1 MAPAKRFAWLEPAF
15 FALLCAPAA
24 YYWTTVRPAA
34 QAQLASAALFAA
46 LAFASTYYLIPAL
59 GPRFLA
65 RNLKGKDMGRRGTP
79 EEHVEMCVAP
89 PAADPASSAQGVA
102 PPARLHR
109 LPFPLTRLTPPR
121 PPTHAPASPS
131 GVGLVCAVVF
141 LICVTLSQ
149 WRHELQLSDSAK
161 WWLDLHQSKTVRCA
175 LFHSA
180 APSPHPAHAAL
191 PRALPPRR
199 WSFTT
204 LRCCPSAS

>member
-79 EEHVEMCVAP
+79 EEHVEMCV
-89 PAADPASSAQGVA
+89 
-102 PPARLHR
+102 
-109 LPFPLTRLTPPR
+109 
-121 PPTHAPASPS
+121 
-131 GVGLVCAVVF
+131 
-141 LICVTLSQ
+141 
-149 WRHELQLSDSAK
+149 
-161 WWLDLHQSKTVRCA
+161 VRR
-175 LFHSA
+175 
-180 APSPHPAHAAL
+180 PHPRRPGAH
-191 PRALPPRR
+191 
-199 WSFTT
+199 
-204 LRCCPSAS
+204 PSASTSAFPPTPPHPPPAPPPTLPVPLAWASCAPWCF

>member
-79 EEHVEMCVAP
+79 EEHVEMCVRRRPPPAP
-89 PAADPASSAQGVA
+89 PSSTQGVA

-109 LPFPLTRLTPPR
+109 LPFPLTRSQPHPAR
-121 PPTHAPASPS
+121 PPTHLPAPLAWAS
-131 GVGLVCAVVF
+131 CAPWCF
-141 LICVTLSQ
+141 
-149 WRHELQLSDSAK
+149 
-161 WWLDLHQSKTVRCA
+161 
-175 LFHSA
+175 
-180 APSPHPAHAAL
+180 
-191 PRALPPRR
+191 
-199 WSFTT
+199 
-204 LRCCPSAS
+204 